1 MIGGMRTFT
10 QGRDGSD
17 SNNYFYKNLFDNF
30 GALDNQ
36 NFDVKVFIYKNTHK
50 LLENA
55 VLPIGAIK
63 GEISFTKIQMNK
75 DFSANLITGN
85 GNDLFISS

>member
-1 MIGGMRTFT
+1 MINGMRTFT

-17 SNNYFYKNLFDNF
+17 SNNYFYKNLTDNF

-55 VLPIGAIK
+55 VLPAGAIK
-63 GEISFTKIQMNK
+63 G
-75 DFSANLITGN
+75 
-85 GNDLFISS
+85 